1 MTRSSGYIRFLTL
14 FIVLAGFSYG
24 QSAAID
30 GSKQQLAKTP
40 PMGWNSWNKF
50 GCRIDEKLIRETA
63 DAFVSSGMRDAG
75 YVYVN
80 IDDCWMAKERDAQ
93 GNLQPDP
100 VRFPNG
106 IKALSDYVHARGLK
120 LGVYSSAGTKTCEGL
135 PASLDHE
142 DADARK
148 FAEWGVDYLKYDNC
162 NNLDRPAPPRYRA
175 MAEALKKA
183 GRPIVFSI
191 CEWGAN
197 KPWEWASEVGGDLWR
212 TTGDISDNWQS
223 MIRLLDK
230 QVGLEK
236 YSKQN
241 AWNDP
246 DMLEVGNGSM
256 TDAEYRAHFGLW
268 ALLNAPL
275 IAGNDIR
282 SMTPAIKNIL
292 MNREVIAVNQ
302 DWGGK
307 QGYKLRDDGDTEVW
321 VKPMSDGSR
330 AVILLNRSGSDVP
343 AAVAVT
349 PTELGLPAVSKYQ
362 TRNLWTGESGS
373 ITKELRAALPAHNSA
388 MFIVRSG
395 KK

>member
-1 MTRSSGYIRFLTL
+1 MIGYLIFLPL
-14 FIVLAGFSYG
+14 FILLACFAFG
-24 QSAAID
+24 QPPA
-30 GSKQQLAKTP
+30 KPQLADTP
-40 PMGWNSWNKF
+40 PMGWNSWKKF
-50 GCRIDEKLIRETA
+50 GCKIDEILIRETA

-93 GNLQPDP
+93 GDLQPDP

-106 IKALSDYVHARGLK
+106 IKALSDYVHAKGLK

-162 NNLDRPAPPRYRA
+162 NNLNRPAPPRYRA
-175 MAEALKKA
+175 MAEALKKT

-191 CEWGAN
+191 CEWGSN
-197 KPWEWASEVGGDLWR
+197 KPWEWASEVGGYLWR

-223 MIRLLDK
+223 MTRLLDK

-282 SMTPAIKNIL
+282 SMTPVIKDIL
-292 MNREVIAVNQ
+292 MNRDVIAVDQ

-307 QGYKLRDDGDTEVW
+307 QGFKLRADGRSEVW
-321 VKPMSDGSR
+321 IKPMSDGSR
-330 AVILLNRSGSDVP
+330 AVILLNRGGSDEPVSI
-343 AAVAVT
+343 AVT
-349 PTELGLPAVSKYQ
+349 PQELGLPNVSKY
-362 TRNLWTGESGS
+362 RVKNLWTKETKT
-373 ITKELRAALPAHNSA
+373 ITKELRAVLTAHNSA
-388 MFIVRSG
+388 MYIVSSSQ
-395 KK
+395 K